1 MGAFHRGVQEDTGSP
16 AGCHMKSVRV
26 LVANRPRL
34 MRELIL
40 ATISDQPDIE
50 IVGEMLDQDE
60 TQIDSEV
67 SRTQPDFLIVEL
79 EGTNR
84 LPERC
89 QTILQSH
96 PNLRIIAIA
105 PDRNSTM
112 FYWASLNIQ
121 HHQIEASE
129 QGVLD
134 TLRGKT
140 QSVGS

>member
-1 MGAFHRGVQEDTGSP
+1 
-16 AGCHMKSVRV
+16 MKSVRV

-50 IVGEMLDQDE
+50 IVGEIQDQDVDQIE
-60 TQIDSEV
+60 TAV

-79 EGTNR
+79 ERSDR

-89 QTILQSH
+89 HVVLQNH
-96 PNLRIIAIA
+96 PNLRIIAID
-105 PDRNSTM
+105 PNRNNTM

-121 HHQIEASE
+121 HNQIEASE

-134 TLRGKT
+134 ALRGR
-140 QSVGS
+140 SDFIGG